1 MKKSRAIYI
10 EILFFFLFVIITV
23 FIIPLSS
30 TNQWQQLRNC
40 AVFEGDWC
48 IESSTERT
56 YCDTLPTFYY
66 LKDDSKDIW
75 ISKSLRNISDG
86 DCVGFFSFQ
95 QQIDVML
102 DGEIIY
108 SFVPDSYSK
117 SQTPGNKWNFLPVN
131 ASDNGKILTIHIH
144 QCYIR
149 GRVTIPTIYYGTQ
162 VGIILNYLSSINPS
176 IYLSIATMIVGFL
189 LGIFHI
195 LKKNNTLMND
205 SLKWLGFFAIFRGLW
220 SYIESN
226 TYSFF
231 IPRLLLVSQVSYM
244 SLKVAVVVYLEF
256 LNQAFH
262 NGKNKVLHILKK
274 CSVGDFFLTFL
285 LQFFGITDFANTV
298 FITHGIM
305 LIGGIY
311 VCANIICNFRQNTS
325 VGTTRKRR
333 SYFAQLIC
341 IFIIVFTSIIDMIRY
356 YATNSPDVACF
367 SRIGDFFYVLLMSF
381 ALFLDFVYLLKMGQ
395 KAETIREEAS
405 LDPMTKL
412 HNRARFEKDIIKGN
426 LRVWKNRSII
436 LLDLNNLKQ
445 FNDNI
450 GHDAGDNYI
459 ITAGHVIHDIFSP
472 YGLVYRIG
480 GDEFCVIAK
489 KLSLQKFLV
498 LRTSL
503 EKQLCSKD
511 PDTGITMAI
520 AAGYAAF
527 DVEKDKNLQDTMK
540 RADAE
545 MYNRKQELKNGR

>member
-10 EILFFFLFVIITV
+10 EILFFFLFVLITV
-23 FIIPLSS
+23 FIIPFSG
-30 TNQWQQLRNC
+30 TNQWQQLRDC
-40 AVFEGDWC
+40 TVFDGDWR
-48 IESSTERT
+48 IESSAEPA

-66 LKDDSKDIW
+66 LEDDSKDIW
-75 ISKSLRNISDG
+75 ISKTLTDISDG
-86 DCVGFFSFQ
+86 NCVGFFSFQ
-95 QQIDVML
+95 QQIDVFL
-102 DGEIIY
+102 DNEIIY
-108 SFVPDSYSK
+108 SFVPDSSMK

-131 ASDNGKILTIHIH
+131 ASDNGKTLTIHIH
-144 QCYIR
+144 QCYMK
-149 GRVTIPTIYYGTQ
+149 GRVTIPTIYFGTQ
-162 VGIILNYLSSINPS
+162 VGIMLNYLSTINS
-176 IYLSIATMIVGFL
+176 RIYLSIATMLVGCL

-195 LKKNNTLMND
+195 LKKNNTLIND
-205 SLKWLGFFAIFRGLW
+205 SLKWLAFFSIFRGLW

-262 NGKNKVLHILKK
+262 NGENKVLHTLRN
-274 CSVGDFFLTFL
+274 CSVADFFLTFL
-285 LQFFGITDFANTV
+285 LQFSGITDFANTV

-311 VCANIICNFRQNTS
+311 ACMNIIRAFHQNTT

-341 IFIIVFTSIIDMIRY
+341 TLIIVFTSIIDMIRY
-356 YATNSPDVACF
+356 YTTNSPDVACF
-367 SRIGDFFYVLLMSF
+367 SCIGDFIYVLLMSF
-381 ALFLDFVYLLKMGQ
+381 ALFLDFVHLLKMGQ
-395 KAETIREEAS
+395 KAETIRQEAS

-412 HNRARFEKDIIKGN
+412 HNRAKFEKDIVKGSV
-426 LRVWKNRSII
+426 RTWKKQCII
-436 LLDLNNLKQ
+436 LFDLNNLKL

-472 YGLVYRIG
+472 YGSVYRIG
-480 GDEFCVIAK
+480 GDEFCVIAQ
-489 KLSLQKFLV
+489 KLTLQKFLT

-503 EKQLCSKD
+503 EEQLYSQNSENNFQ
-511 PDTGITMAI
+511 MAV

-527 DVEKDKNLQDTMK
+527 DSTKDKNLQDTMK